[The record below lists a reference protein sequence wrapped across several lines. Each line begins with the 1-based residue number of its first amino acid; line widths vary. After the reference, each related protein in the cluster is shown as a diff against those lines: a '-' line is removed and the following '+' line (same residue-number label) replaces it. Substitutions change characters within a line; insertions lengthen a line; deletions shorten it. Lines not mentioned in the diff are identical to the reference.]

1 MKNNILYMAA
11 AGIIAVLALI
21 YYAAK
26 PVSPT
31 QDTTA
36 TTTPSVSTTTSTTNP
51 SNPPVVQ
58 IEEAGTP
65 IAVTGSA
72 VTTNETAAAV
82 NGKVTP
88 RGLFTSYWFEYGLTE
103 SLGSRT
109 TSQNIGSG
117 YAPLTSPAY
126 ITGLSKNTKYYFALV
141 AENQYGRV
149 IGNQYSFVTSAGSP
163 SPVGSIPTVK
173 TTTATGVSRNSALLT
188 AEVTPNKA
196 VTNYWFEYG
205 KTANFGQTSSIKTTG
220 DVNSKEQVTLAL
232 SNLDP
237 GTNYYFRVNAQN
249 QWGTVNGM
257 TMSFKTLGPVD
268 TAKPT
273 AETENVNN
281 LKNTSVTLRG
291 TVNPNGV
298 ETTYWFEYSTDSLL
312 GSVLLKST
320 PRVSAGAS
328 KSDIRVDAN
337 VANLISNTNYFYRV
351 VAQNSLGITYGD
363 RSIFKTK

>member
-21 YYAAK
+21 YYTAK
-26 PVSPT
+26 PISQT
-31 QDTTA
+31 ENTTA
-36 TTTPSVSTTTSTTNP
+36 TSTPIVATTTTNP
-51 SNPPVVQ
+51 VTPPVGQVQ
-58 IEEAGTP
+58 EAGTP

-72 VTTNETAAAV
+72 VTTNETAASV
-82 NGKVTP
+82 SGKVTP

-103 SLGSRT
+103 KLGSRT
-109 TSQNIGSG
+109 TVQNIGSG
-117 YAPLTSPAY
+117 YTPLTSPAY

-149 IGNQYSFVTSAGSP
+149 IGNQYTFVTNPGNPA
-163 SPVGSIPTVK
+163 PVGSIPAIK
-173 TTTATGVSRNSALLT
+173 TTSATGISANAAVLT
-188 AEVTPNKA
+188 GEVTPNKVA
-196 VTNYWFEYG
+196 TNYWFEYG
-205 KTANFGQTSSIKTTG
+205 KTANFGQTSSIKTIN
-220 DVNSKEQVTLAL
+220 DVNSKEQVSLAL

-257 TMSFKTLGPVD
+257 TLSFKTSGPLT

-312 GSVLLKST
+312 GNVLLKST
-320 PRVSAGAS
+320 PRTSAGAG
-328 KSDIRVDAN
+328 KNDARVDAN
-337 VANLISNTNYFYRV
+337 ISSLSSNTNYFYRV

-363 RSIFKTK
+363 RSAFKTK

>member
-11 AGIIAVLALI
+11 ALIIAVLALI
-21 YYAAK
+21 YYTAK
-26 PVSPT
+26 PIAPT
-31 QDTTA
+31 ENTPA
-36 TTTPSVSTTTSTTNP
+36 TTTPSVSTTTKNP
-51 SNPPVVQ
+51 PNPPVGQ
-58 IEEAGTP
+58 IQEAGTP

-72 VTTNETAAAV
+72 VTTNETAASV

-149 IGNQYSFVTSAGSP
+149 IGNQYTFVTNAGSL
-163 SPVGSIPTVK
+163 SPAGSIPTLK
-173 TTTATGVSRNSALLT
+173 TISATGISANSALLT

-196 VTNYWFEYG
+196 ATNYWFEYG
-205 KTANFGQTSSIKTTG
+205 KTANFGQTSGVKTIN
-220 DVNSKEQVTLAL
+220 DINSKEQVSLAL
-232 SNLDP
+232 SNLEP

-257 TMSFKTLGPVD
+257 TLSFKTSGPVD

-273 AETENVNN
+273 AETENVND

-291 TVNPNGV
+291 TVNANGV

-320 PRVSAGAS
+320 PRVSAGGG
-328 KSDIRVDAN
+328 KNDIRVDAN
-337 VANLISNTNYFYRV
+337 VANLISKTNYFYRV